1 MSQYEEVIGLK
12 SSAVKSAFRRA
23 EQLLA
28 SLPDDERETVG
39 YCPLK
44 GEADTFMLEQMVLF

>member
-1 MSQYEEVIGLK
+1 MSQYEEVISLK